1 MLLCKICIWPS
12 KLCHLCIFL
21 SSLPFLQ
28 YPTARGYVDIVMEG
42 SYKFNKNNLETSL
55 HTTRVDE
62 QIEAQELMDDDAY
75 EMPHFSVSDYT
86 PQHKKVEEDD
96 EKKEQEEADKAKPPE

>member
-1 MLLCKICIWPS
+1 M
-12 KLCHLCIFL
+12 
-21 SSLPFLQ
+21 
-28 YPTARGYVDIVMEG
+28 T
-42 SYKFNKNNLETSL
+42 L